1 MTGPLQGVRVLD
13 LTTMLSG
20 PCAAQT
26 LAEMGAEVTKVE
38 TPEGDNLRNI
48 GVSRSGQGM
57 GPMHLHA
64 NRGKR
69 SAALDLKSETGR
81 SAFLALAEESD
92 VLICNVRTKAM
103 QRLGLGYDDV
113 KAVNPSIIYVSIVG
127 YGSGGP
133 YSDRPAYDDLIQAAV
148 GIPSLG
154 ASLEG
159 GARYAPIAVAD
170 RVTGMNA
177 ANAALGALYHRLRT
191 GEGQHVEVGMFE
203 TMAFMVLSDHMA
215 GRTYEPPL
223 GPTVFERYASVRRPF
238 PTVDGVVCLMLV
250 SDKQW
255 KAFFNLV
262 GLDDE
267 LKDERFSTVAS
278 RTRNTNAIYDIVAEV
293 VATRPTDWWLQELER
308 IDIPAVRLATIDS
321 LIDDPHLK
329 AVGFFDEIDHPTEGR
344 IRAMRSTG
352 RWSATQP
359 SPERPAP
366 LLGEHTA
373 ELVDGEGLS
382 NPENPDI
389 RRTA

>member
-1 MTGPLQGVRVLD
+1 MTGPLHGVRVVD

-26 LAEMGAEVTKVE
+26 LAEMGADVTKVE

-48 GVSRSGQGM
+48 GQSRSGGM

-69 SAALDLKSETGR
+69 SVALDLKSEDGR
-81 SAFLALAEESD
+81 KAFLALIRDAD

-103 QRLGLGYDDV
+103 QRLRLAYDDLR
-113 KAVNPSIIYVSIVG
+113 ATNPTLIYVSIVG

-154 ASLEG
+154 ASQDG

-191 GEGQHVEVGMFE
+191 GEGQHVEIAMFE
-203 TMAFMVLSDHMA
+203 TMAFMVLSDHMG
-215 GRTYEPPL
+215 GRTYQPQL

-238 PTVDGVVCLMLV
+238 PTSDGVVCLLLV
-250 SDKQW
+250 TDKQW
-255 KAFFNLV
+255 KAFFGLV
-262 GLDDE
+262 DRGNVLE
-267 LKDERFSTVAS
+267 DERFATVS
-278 RTRNTNAIYDIVAEV
+278 GRTHNTTALYKLVAELI
-293 VATRPTDWWLQELER
+293 ATRSTDWWMKELER
-308 IDIPAVRLATIDS
+308 VDIPAVPLATIDS

-329 AVGFFDEIDHPTEGR
+329 AVGFFDDIEHPSEGT

-352 RWSATQP
+352 RWSKSQP
-359 SPERPAP
+359 APERHAP
-366 LLGEHTA
+366 RLGEHNAEALGEADTA
-373 ELVDGEGLS
+373 PMRNS
-382 NPENPDI
+382 
-389 RRTA
+389 A

>member
-1 MTGPLQGVRVLD
+1 
-13 LTTMLSG
+13 MLSG

-26 LAEMGAEVTKVE
+26 LAEMGADVTKVE

-69 SAALDLKSETGR
+69 SIALDLKSEDGR
-81 SAFLALAEESD
+81 SAFLALIRQSD

-103 QRLGLGYDDV
+103 QRLGLSYEDV
-113 KAVNPSIIYVSIVG
+113 RSVNPSLIYVSIVG

-191 GEGQHVEVGMFE
+191 GEGQYVEVAMFE

-238 PTVDGVVCLMLV
+238 PTSDGFVCLMLV
-250 SDKQW
+250 NDKQW
-255 KAFFNLV
+255 KTFFSLV
-262 GLDDE
+262 GLESLLD
-267 LKDERFSTVAS
+267 DERFSTVAS
-278 RTRNTNAIYDIVAEV
+278 RTRNTNAIYEIVAKT
-293 VATRPTDWWLQELER
+293 VATRPTDWWLQELETA
-308 IDIPAVRLATIDS
+308 DIPAVRLATIDS

-329 AVGFFDEIDHPTEGR
+329 AVGFFDEIEHPTEGP

-352 RWSATQP
+352 RWSVSQP
-359 SPERPAP
+359 HPEQPAP
-366 LLGEHTA
+366 RLGEHT
-373 ELVDGEGLS
+373 EQILREVGLS
-382 NPENPDI
+382 KPENPAI
-389 RRTA
+389 REGA

>member
-1 MTGPLQGVRVLD
+1 MTGPLDGVRVVD

-26 LAEMGAEVTKVE
+26 LAEMGADVTKVE

-48 GVSRSGQGM
+48 GRSRSGGM

-69 SAALDLKSETGR
+69 SVALDLKTDAGR
-81 SAFLALAEESD
+81 DAFLALLKQAD

-103 QRLGLGYDDV
+103 HRLRLGYDEV
-113 KAVNPSIIYVSIVG
+113 RAVNPSLIYIGIVG

-154 ASLEG
+154 ASREG

-191 GEGQHVEVGMFE
+191 GEGQFVEVAMFE
-203 TMAFMVLSDHMA
+203 TMAFMVLSDHMG

-223 GPTVFERYASVRRPF
+223 GPTLFERYASVRMPF
-238 PTVDGVVCLMLV
+238 PTSDGVICLLLV
-250 SDKQW
+250 NDKQW
-255 KAFFNLV
+255 KAFFGLV
-262 GLDDE
+262 SLEKVLEDG
-267 LKDERFSTVAS
+267 RFSTVS
-278 RTRNTNAIYDIVAEV
+278 GRTNNTTALFEIVAEV
-293 VATRPTDWWLQELER
+293 VATRSTAWWAEELER
-308 IDIPAVRLATIDS
+308 VDIPAVPLATIDS

-329 AVGFFDEIDHPTEGR
+329 AVGFFEEYDHPTEGR

-352 RWSATQP
+352 RWSASQP

-366 LLGEHTA
+366 RLGEHTDQVLG
-373 ELVDGEGLS
+373 ELGLS
-382 NPENPDI
+382 DNPIPAM
-389 RRTA
+389 RGAS

>member
-26 LAEMGAEVTKVE
+26 LAEMGADVTKVE

-48 GVSRSGQGM
+48 GRSRTDGM

-69 SAALDLKSETGR
+69 SIALDLKSEQGR
-81 SAFLALAEESD
+81 NAFLALIKLSD
-92 VLICNVRTKAM
+92 VLICNVRTNAM
-103 QRLGLGYDDV
+103 RRLGLGYEDV
-113 KAVNPSIIYVSIVG
+113 KKVNPSLIYVSIVG

-154 ASLEG
+154 TSLEG

-191 GEGQHVEVGMFE
+191 GEGQYVEVAMFE
-203 TMAFMVLSDHMA
+203 TMAFMVLSDHMG

-238 PTVDGVVCLMLV
+238 PTSDGVVCLVLV
-250 SDKQW
+250 NDKQW
-255 KAFFNLV
+255 TTFFSLV
-262 GLDDE
+262 GLE
-267 LKDERFSTVAS
+267 SLLSDERFSTVAS
-278 RTRNTNAIYDIVAEV
+278 RTKNTNAIYEIVAKT
-293 VATRPTDWWLQELER
+293 VATRPTDWWLQELEKA
-308 IDIPAVRLATIDS
+308 DIPAVRLATIDS

-329 AVGFFDEIDHPTEGR
+329 AVGFFDEVEHPTEGR

-352 RWSATQP
+352 RWSVSQP
-359 SPERPAP
+359 NPERPAP
-366 LLGEHTA
+366 RLGQHTSEVLTLA
-373 ELVDGEGLS
+373 GLP
-382 NPENPDI
+382 N
-389 RRTA
+389 A